1 MNRLFATPPAIIRR
15 AILGASLVAFVLVSI
30 PVGHAMPKPQE
41 TSGSTNKKKQDK
53 KKAAAE
59 GKKKAAARKEI
70 TGRDHQ
76 GNHDSLTK
84 KNAKGAKGD
93 RHMNG
98 VTQSGAAG
106 SRKKKK

>member
-1 MNRLFATPPAIIRR
+1 MKRLFPILAVIIRR
-15 AILGASLVAFVLVSI
+15 AILGASAVAFVSVSI
-30 PVGHAMPKPQE
+30 PVVHAMPKAQE
-41 TSGSTNKKKQDK
+41 TSGSINKKKQEK

-84 KNAKGAKGD
+84 KNANGAKGD

-106 SRKKKK
+106 SRKKK

>member
-1 MNRLFATPPAIIRR
+1 MNRLFPTLSVIIRR
-15 AILGASLVAFVLVSI
+15 AILGASAIAFVSVSI
-30 PVGHAMPKPQE
+30 PAVHAMPKAQE
-41 TSGSTNKKKQDK
+41 TSGSINKKKQEK

-106 SRKKKK
+106 SRKKK